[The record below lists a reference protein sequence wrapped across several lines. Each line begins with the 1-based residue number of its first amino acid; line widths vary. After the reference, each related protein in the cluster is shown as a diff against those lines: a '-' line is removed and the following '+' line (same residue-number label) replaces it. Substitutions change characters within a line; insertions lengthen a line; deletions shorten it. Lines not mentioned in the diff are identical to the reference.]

1 MRVAVIGAG
10 VSGLAA
16 ALKLLELKEKHR
28 DALQVVL
35 YEASG
40 RAGGTIETENRDGF
54 ILEKGP
60 DSFISE
66 KPWALTLAEK
76 LGLGPEIIGTNERF
90 RKSFIVR
97 NRKLLALPQGF
108 YLIAPM
114 NPAAFLASPIFSLK
128 GKLRMMMEPWI
139 SVKNDTNE
147 SVASFI
153 RRRFGDEAL
162 ERAGQ
167 AMVAGIYTGDP
178 EKLGISA
185 ALPRF
190 KELEKKYG
198 SVIRGLKRESKGKK
212 GSLADARGPRYSL
225 FLSFRKGMQTLP
237 DEMKKR
243 IAKESLRLNSPVDGL
258 RFDSQGKK
266 WHLSLKNGA
275 EEVFDAVFLTVS
287 ADHTARLLGPTAP
300 SVARKLGDILYESV
314 ATVNIAYRRQ
324 DVSHPLDGFGFV
336 VPRLENS
343 PLVACSF
350 SGTKF
355 EHRAP
360 QGFVLLRAFVGGA
373 FGRKIFEK
381 DDAALVRSVEQELSQ
396 LLGIGNKPLFSAVS
410 RYPRSMVQ
418 YGVNHPEIVR
428 SIEEDSRNF
437 KGLFLTGSAY
447 RGVGIPDCIHDAET
461 QVQTFWSQFHET
473 REHRASHD

>member
-28 DALQVVL
+28 DAFQVVL

-40 RAGGTIETENRDGF
+40 RTGGTIETENRDGF

-66 KPWALTLAEK
+66 KPWALDLAGK
-76 LGLGPEIIGTNERF
+76 LGLGPEVMSTNQRF

-97 NRKLLALPQGF
+97 NKKLLALPQGF

-114 NPAAFLASPIFSLK
+114 NSVSFLASPIFSLR
-128 GKLRMMMEPWI
+128 GKLRMMIEPWI
-139 SVKNDTNE
+139 STKNDTNE
-147 SVASFI
+147 SVAGFI
-153 RRRFGDEAL
+153 RRRFGEEAL

-178 EKLGISA
+178 EYLGISA

-190 KELEKKYG
+190 KELEQRYG
-198 SVIRGLKRESKGKK
+198 SVIRGLRRESKGKK
-212 GSLADARGPRYSL
+212 GALAAARGPRYSL

-243 IAKESLRLNSPVDGL
+243 IPKESLRLNSPVEDL
-258 RFDSQGKK
+258 RFDPQARK
-266 WHLSLKNGA
+266 WHLTLKSGA

-287 ADHTARLLGPTAP
+287 ASHTARLLNRAAP
-300 SVARKLGDILYESV
+300 PVARKLKDILYESV

-324 DVSHPLDGFGFV
+324 DVGHPLDGFGFV
-336 VPRLENS
+336 VPRVEDG

-355 EHRAP
+355 ENRVP

-373 FGRKIFEK
+373 FGRKIFEQ
-381 DDAALVRSVEQELSQ
+381 DDADLVRSVEREL
-396 LLGIGNKPLFSAVS
+396 
-410 RYPRSMVQ
+410 
-418 YGVNHPEIVR
+418 
-428 SIEEDSRNF
+428 
-437 KGLFLTGSAY
+437 
-447 RGVGIPDCIHDAET
+447 
-461 QVQTFWSQFHET
+461 
-473 REHRASHD
+473 

>member
-10 VSGLAA
+10 ISGLAG
-16 ALKLLELKEKHR
+16 ALKLLDLKEKHR
-28 DALQVVL
+28 DAFQIVL

-40 RAGGTIETENRDGF
+40 RTGGTIETESQDGF

-60 DSFISE
+60 DSFVSE
-66 KPWALTLAEK
+66 KPWVLDLAKK
-76 LGLGPEIIGTNERF
+76 LGLQSEVIGTNQRF

-97 NRKLLALPQGF
+97 GKKLLALPQGF
-108 YLIAPM
+108 YLVAPT
-114 NPAAFLASPIFSLK
+114 NLGAFLTTPLFSLR
-128 GKLRMMMEPWI
+128 GKLRMMIEPWI
-139 SVKNDTNE
+139 STKNDADE
-147 SVASFI
+147 SVANFI
-153 RRRFGDEAL
+153 RRRFGEEAL

-178 EKLGISA
+178 EYLGISA

-212 GSLADARGPRYSL
+212 GASAAARGPRYSL

-243 IAKESLRLNSPVDGL
+243 IPKENLRLNSPVDRL
-258 RFDSQGKK
+258 RFDSQAKK
-266 WHLSLKNGA
+266 WHLTLKSGA
-275 EEVFDAVFLTVS
+275 PEIFDVVFLTVS
-287 ADHTARLLGPTAP
+287 ASQAARLLGPMAP
-300 SVARKLGDILYESV
+300 SIAQRLGKLLYESV
-314 ATVNIAYRRQ
+314 ATANIAYRRQ
-324 DVSHPLDGFGFV
+324 DVGHPLDGFGFV
-336 VPRLENS
+336 VPRVEQS

-355 EHRAP
+355 ENRAP
-360 QGFVLLRAFVGGA
+360 QDFVLLRAFVGGA
-373 FGRKIFEK
+373 FGRKIFEQ
-381 DDAALVRSVEQELSQ
+381 DDADLLRSVEQELSQ
-396 LLGIGNKPLFSAVS
+396 LLGIGNKPLFSVVS

-418 YGVNHPEIVR
+418 YGVNHSEIVR

-447 RGVGIPDCIHDAET
+447 RGVGIPDCIHDAEL
-461 QVQTFWSQFHET
+461 QAE
-473 REHRASHD
+473 EIYKCMNRANDQ

>member
-1 MRVAVIGAG
+1 MRVAVVGAG
-10 VSGLAA
+10 VSGLAG

-28 DALQVVL
+28 DAFQIVL

-40 RAGGTIETENRDGF
+40 RTGGTIETENRDGF

-66 KPWALTLAEK
+66 KPWALDLAGK
-76 LGLGPEIIGTNERF
+76 LGLGSEIIGTNERF

-97 NRKLLALPQGF
+97 NKKLLALPQGF

-114 NPAAFLASPIFSLK
+114 NLAAFLATPIFSLR

-139 SVKNDTNE
+139 STKNDTDE
-147 SVASFI
+147 SVANFI
-153 RRRFGDEAL
+153 RRRFGQEAL

-178 EKLGISA
+178 EYLGISA

-190 KELEKKYG
+190 KELEQRYG

-212 GSLADARGPRYSL
+212 GTLAAARGPRYSL

-243 IAKESLRLNSPVDGL
+243 IPKESLRLNSPVDRL
-258 RFDSQGKK
+258 RFDSQTKK

-287 ADHTARLLGPTAP
+287 ASHVARLLGPTAP
-300 SVARKLGDILYESV
+300 FVTQRLGNILYESV

-336 VPRLENS
+336 VPRVEQS

-355 EHRAP
+355 ENRAP
-360 QGFVLLRAFVGGA
+360 RDFVLLRAFVGGA
-373 FGRKIFEK
+373 FGRKTFEQ
-381 DDAALVRSVEQELSQ
+381 DDADLVGSVEQELSQ
-396 LLGIGNKPLFSAVS
+396 ILGIGNRPLFSVVS

-418 YGVNHPEIVR
+418 YGVNHSEIVR
-428 SIEEDSRNF
+428 SIEEHLRDF

-461 QVQTFWSQFHET
+461 QAETLWSQFHET
-473 REHRASHD
+473 REHRASYD